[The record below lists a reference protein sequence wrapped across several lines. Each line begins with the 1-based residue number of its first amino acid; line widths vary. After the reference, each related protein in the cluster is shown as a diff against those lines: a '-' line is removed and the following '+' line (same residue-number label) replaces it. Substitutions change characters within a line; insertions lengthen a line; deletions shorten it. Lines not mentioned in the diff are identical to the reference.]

1 MDLVAMCNKERFE
14 WMRKRHAFLHD
25 IVSPYNSIDK
35 FVKDKEHWFAL
46 LGMDLGF
53 HNEYA
58 YIDMWLDYGE
68 YEMYFVIPGNNGHLT
83 VSEVI
88 RWQDDTCANT
98 HLNIFSLHGAEENDI
113 LTSIHDY
120 GEENISDVEEVI
132 L

>member
-1 MDLVAMCNKERFE
+1 MDLVTMSKKERFE

-25 IVSPYNSIDK
+25 IVSSYNSIDK

-46 LGMDLGF
+46 LGTDLGI
-53 HNEYA
+53 HNGYA
-58 YIDMWLDYGE
+58 YIHIWLDYGE
-68 YEMYFVIPGNNGHLT
+68 YEMYFVIRGNDSRLT

-98 HLNIFSLHGAEENDI
+98 YLNIFSLHGSEENEI

-120 GEENISDVEEVI
+120 GEENISDIEEVI
-132 L
+132 S